1 MKNDCKSLDAQ
12 LRDLLFWMDMI
23 HKMDVSMWKD
33 ADRWQAI
40 FSTKWK
46 STKTSVKRVYPKIT
60 SSQKLIWLRALRNG
74 FTEEITRYVQISN
87 KGNMKDDIS
96 ATSKISLGQNEKTI
110 AIAAYSCSMNAKYGS

>member
-1 MKNDCKSLDAQ
+1 MH
-12 LRDLLFWMDMI
+12 MI
-23 HKMDVSMWKD
+23 HKMDVSFWNMT
-33 ADRWQAI
+33 DRWTLV

-96 ATSKISLGQNEKTI
+96 ATSKISLCQNDKTI
-110 AIAAYSCSMNAKYGS
+110 VIAAYSYLDLLGPYSRSEIVFLEE